1 MENPQGHYLHGVY
14 FSHGEGH
21 CELHLCCVSSS
32 SSYFVWWGTHYDHS
46 NEEVHQ
52 ILLDFAVQKLLCGW
66 LTTEPLSNAQ
76 MYTVLS
82 QRLVLDINTPQY
94 LFNSESPLDAMQTM
108 HEQIANHMHVCVV
121 VRAGIESL
129 RGVASSEPILLEAVS
144 CIMLSQKILLASC
157 TFVGSDWVQHQPRR
171 SQRIIGSRFLH
182 LGPWPSHPWKTS
194 SILLLFLSPRTFFIP
209 NFQFDI
215 PINFG
220 QLAVPQSHWHGT
232 TIWGHICK
240 RQHVLQSHDQAPGTN
255 ACGMLVPTL
264 LHGTWCCHF
273 GHQLST
279 WIWCSVSVLVQHP
292 QPWHQK
298 TQFHNL
304 SNQEWPKWIQ
314 PCRFVHQNGSLH
326 M

>member
-144 CIMLSQKILLASC
+144 CIMLSKKFCLHRALSLVLTGFSINQGDRRELLVAA
-157 TFVGSDWVQHQPRR
+157 
-171 SQRIIGSRFLH
+171 
-182 LGPWPSHPWKTS
+182 
-194 SILLLFLSPRTFFIP
+194 FFTW
-209 NFQFDI
+209 
-215 PINFG
+215 
-220 QLAVPQSHWHGT
+220 A
-232 TIWGHICK
+232 
-240 RQHVLQSHDQAPGTN
+240 HDQAIHEKLPRF
-255 ACGMLVPTL
+255 CSYFSVPEL
-264 LHGTWCCHF
+264 FSFLI
-273 GHQLST
+273 S
-279 WIWCSVSVLVQHP
+279 
-292 QPWHQK
+292 
-298 TQFHNL
+298 NL
-304 SNQEWPKWIQ
+304 T
-314 PCRFVHQNGSLH
+314 F
-326 M
+326 